1 MKPTSHYYKDALW
14 NYLQKKETGNNYLRE
29 GLSNTSEDSY
39 YLPVEFNQDYTPALE
54 KENLFRRLGTVI
66 GMPIGDGQIYAV
78 ATDGEAQ
85 LTAEGVAFDESND
98 TFTNMAVSSFKLAT
112 LVRISDSYI
121 KDTNFNLSNYL
132 KQQFARRF
140 GRAEE
145 KTFLTGAGETAP
157 YGLLHPE
164 KGAQTGVTALA
175 AAAVTYD
182 EITKLYFSLK
192 PMYRRRAVWLM
203 NDKTA
208 MALRF
213 LKDTTGNPLWNHTH
227 DTIFSRPVVISPYMP
242 DMASGTKPIAF
253 GDLSYFWVV
262 QRQELVVKPLW
273 EMFILR
279 GQIGIVAN
287 ERIDGRLVQPE
298 AVQALVMAE

>member
-29 GLSNTSEDSY
+29 GLSKTSEDSY
-39 YLPVEFNQDYTPALE
+39 YLPFEFNQDYTPALE

-66 GMPIGDGQIYAV
+66 GMPTGDGQIYAV

-98 TFTNMAVSSFKLAT
+98 TITNMAISSFKLAT

-145 KTFLTGAGETAP
+145 KTFLTGDGETAP

-213 LKDTTGNPLWNHTH
+213 LKDTAGNPLWNHAH